1 MTRGG
6 FLRELA
12 PFRVGGAG
20 PRAAAPWTEG
30 IERRRPAPYSVRG
43 NRFGG
48 KGRAMGE
55 RGVGPSDE
63 ELRWTDKDE
72 TPYSIGDVAAALNLS
87 RATLLYYERR
97 GIVSPHQ
104 DAANGYRSYTD
115 ADIFRL
121 IESITLKNVG
131 IQPRDVLGYLDGDPF
146 SPERF
151 DEYDALIDRQV
162 ERALAMRERLGALR
176 RLPDQV
182 GVVSEGYVEP
192 YYISF
197 GKAPVG
203 FRDYEDDPVLDAL
216 VANVPISSM
225 GALFFGDY
233 FDLDSRPRFGRT
245 VPVRLAHLVGEL
257 PTGLTLMGGC
267 RCVMTSLYQDDIYQR
282 RTQGVTM
289 SGRVREYLADHNLTP
304 TGRTFCPYS
313 LLTESRGFYTAVC
326 LPVA

>member
-1 MTRGG
+1 
-6 FLRELA
+6 
-12 PFRVGGAG
+12 
-20 PRAAAPWTEG
+20 
-30 IERRRPAPYSVRG
+30 
-43 NRFGG
+43 
-48 KGRAMGE
+48 MGE
-55 RGVGPSDE
+55 HEGDARDVD
-63 ELRWTDKDE
+63 LRWTDKDE

-97 GIVSPHQ
+97 GIVRPRQ
-104 DAANGYRSYTD
+104 DEANGYRSYTD

-121 IESITLKNVG
+121 IESIALKNVG
-131 IQPRDVLGYLDGDPF
+131 IQPRDVLDYLDGDPF

-162 ERALAMRERLGALR
+162 ERALAVRERMGALR
-176 RLPDQV
+176 RMPERV
-182 GVVSEGYVEP
+182 GVVSEEYVEP

-203 FRDYEDDPVLDAL
+203 FRDYDDDPVLDAL
-216 VANVPISSM
+216 VANVPLSSM

-257 PTGLTLMGGC
+257 PTDLTIMGGC
-267 RCVMTSLYQDDIYQR
+267 RCVTTVLYQDDIYQR

-289 SGRVREYLADHNLTP
+289 SGRIQAHLAEHGLTQS
-304 TGRTFCPYS
+304 GRAFCPYS
-313 LLTESRGFYTAVC
+313 LLTESRGAYTAVC
-326 LPVA
+326 LPVS